1 MAQEIQ
7 MEAKPQSDYKTAK
20 LIIGIFLDLIGMA
33 SYLVP
38 WIGEITDI
46 IWAPIGAVVLGLMYR
61 GSVGKIG
68 GIIQFMEEAVPGIDF
83 IPTFTLV
90 WFYEY
95 YFSKKETK

>member
-1 MAQEIQ
+1 MSQEIQ
-7 MEAKPQSDYKTAK
+7 IDTKPKSDYKTAK

-38 WIGEITDI
+38 GIGELTDLV
-46 IWAPIGAVVLGLMYR
+46 WAPIGAFILAMMYK

-68 GIIQFMEEAVPGIDF
+68 GIVQFMEEAVPGIDF
-83 IPTFTLV
+83 IPTFTIV

-95 YFSKKETK
+95 YFLKKTAE